1 MKMGRLF
8 SLYKIYCKRF
18 HSKCNSFSRIHVSGV
33 INFDRKWRT
42 EFLEYRTETNSNKET
57 FPITQAISG
66 KKTCLSF

>member
-33 INFDRKWRT
+33 IKFDRKWRMW
-42 EFLEYRTETNSNKET
+42 FLEQRTETNNNKET
-57 FPITQAISG
+57 FPITHAISG
-66 KKTCLSF
+66 KKNFLSF